1 MWVASVPEDVKRTR
15 SAHGTI
21 SRTICAQRTSRS
33 WLAPG
38 CVPSGKRVL
47 DGGKDLGPAV
57 TEQQGAMAAGVIDV
71 LVAVPVPLA

>member
-1 MWVASVPEDVKRTR
+1 MCVASVPEEVKRTR

-38 CVPSGKRVL
+38 CVPSGSASWIAASTSGRL
-47 DGGKDLGPAV
+47 WPSRRAPWPPA
-57 TEQQGAMAAGVIDV
+57 
-71 LVAVPVPLA
+71 